1 MLQSQFTAHLPRCCG
16 SACCTSACYL
26 LPTHRAFCF
35 SARRRGFASC
45 TALAFLYSAACA
57 NQSLPTLSSLTCAT
71 CAALAPQRRNAD
83 PGCSTGSYPLPN
95 PRQPPARVAANHN
108 PAASSPNLQL
118 LESLKTQLFHQ
129 AGWRRRNSRRG
140 TDFFQCRGQLCKSGE
155 GSSSSTQCPAVWPDY
170 SKARQGGDGTLQEG
184 SAEKE
189 VKAGR
194 TESCHTFFLNIY
206 YIS

>member
-45 TALAFLYSAACA
+45 TALAFLYSG
-57 NQSLPTLSSLTCAT
+57 SLCKSISPRTELTCAT
-71 CAALAPQRRNAD
+71 CAALAPQRRSAE

-108 PAASSPNLQL
+108 PAASSPTIQL
-118 LESLKTQLFHQ
+118 LESLKTQLLHQ
-129 AGWRRRNSRRG
+129 AGGRRRNSRRG

-155 GSSSSTQCPAVWPDY
+155 GSSSSA
-170 SKARQGGDGTLQEG
+170 
-184 SAEKE
+184 
-189 VKAGR
+189 
-194 TESCHTFFLNIY
+194 
-206 YIS
+206 